1 MVDLG
6 MDGLDAMMAELA
18 AGDSEPGTARLRTL
32 ARDCILRG
40 HCTPAPILSC
50 WCSHIARRMRA
61 RARETARARPAA
73 PKPAAPKPAPKP
85 VAPVAPAAAPKPKAP
100 ARKAP
105 TVIDGFDAAGTLV
118 LDERAEEL
126 PPRAAEFVERLKTFQ
141 MRVADPCTKERVN
154 RRLAHCS
161 ADYRATTGYYEDR
174 PQLATYTIS
183 TEISRMKYAVV
194 PPDGGKQV
202 TELDGIRALF
212 AECCPAGADGGNAAA
227 AAEPGGEAGTGGA
240 GVRPSNAELVWRLA
254 NQSLL
259 AGLMQELQGTFGT
272 PEDVELC
279 ISIHNTASSF
289 VIDLHAC
296 AVTATTEFKVAT
308 VGVADEA
315 MLPLASMTGEIFVDL
330 ENQLIKQHVRDI
342 RLLMVFDDD
351 LEAAARSLAEAEARG
366 GVFESPAKG
375 ASLASLR

>member
-1 MVDLG
+1 M
-6 MDGLDAMMAELA
+6 
-18 AGDSEPGTARLRTL
+18 
-32 ARDCILRG
+32 C
-40 HCTPAPILSC
+40 
-50 WCSHIARRMRA
+50 A
-61 RARETARARPAA
+61 RARETRARPAA

-85 VAPVAPAAAPKPKAP
+85 AVPAHTPTAPS

-118 LDERAEEL
+118 LDARANEL

-161 ADYRATTGYYEDR
+161 ADYRATTAYYEER

-194 PPDGGKQV
+194 PPDGGAQV

-212 AECCPAGADGGNAAA
+212 AECCPAGRADGGKAAT
-227 AAEPGGEAGTGGA
+227 AAEPVAGGEGAGGA
-240 GVRPSNAELVWRLA
+240 GGAGARPSNAELVWRLA

-315 MLPLASMTGEIFVDL
+315 MLPLASMTGEIVVDL
-330 ENQLIKQHVRDI
+330 ENQLIKQNVRDI